1 LGSQSEVTRSVAL
14 RALIGCGGP
23 TTSSTLAAVAA
34 EIGDDGQE
42 AHQRQW
48 AWTLIADSERHSD
61 DIALEPLDD
70 DRWIT
75 LISETLATLGPDH
88 VQPWLNAET
97 VTARAQRIDRIWRL
111 DRPELGDVLA
121 AAAEHDPDPH
131 NRKQARKSLFKLR
144 QRT

>member
-1 LGSQSEVTRSVAL
+1 M
-14 RALIGCGGP
+14 
-23 TTSSTLAAVAA
+23 
-34 EIGDDGQE
+34 
-42 AHQRQW
+42 
-48 AWTLIADSERHSD
+48 ADSERHIHN
-61 DIALEPLDD
+61 IAVEPLDD

-75 LISETLATLGPDH
+75 LIGETLATLGPDS

-97 VTARAQRIDRIWRL
+97 PTTRAHRIDRIWRL
-111 DRPELGDVLA
+111 DRPEVGDVLA